1 VSLDGSAPGERPEVE
16 GGQLEADGPLEER
29 GLVMGIDGG
38 ASRTRLLLAGRS
50 AAPLAR
56 SEMEGSLLEPQS
68 EERVGRS
75 LVEAIRTLVESV
87 DIVLPVESVCVG
99 LAGSGSRPGARAVLE
114 AHLLK
119 EGVSRRVMIVSDA
132 DIAHADA
139 FGEAPGILLVA
150 GTGSIGVARAP
161 ADGAGAPLH
170 RVGGWG
176 ALVGDE
182 GSGYRLGL
190 EGIRAAI
197 RGMEGRGPATA
208 LSRLI
213 PEMVG
218 VEGAGE
224 LFLWA
229 ERADKSEIGALGP
242 EVAGEGERGDAV
254 AGRLVDEAT
263 EGVVAHALALRR
275 RLFAGSTVGSLADR
289 VPTAMTGGLLDPGG
303 PLREPV
309 SERLRS
315 EGLDVHQDRVD
326 PARGAVRLALL
337 SAARPPAA

>member
-1 VSLDGSAPGERPEVE
+1 VGREDSEVSPLAGDVPVPES
-16 GGQLEADGPLEER
+16 

-38 ASRTRLLLAGRS
+38 ASRTRILLADRS
-50 AAPLAR
+50 ASPLAR
-56 SEMEGSLLEPQS
+56 SEVAGSLLEPKS
-68 EERVGRS
+68 EDRVGRR
-75 LVEAIRTLVESV
+75 LVEAIRTLAESSGV
-87 DIVLPVESVCVG
+87 VLPVETICVG
-99 LAGSGSRPGARAVLE
+99 LAGSGSRPGARAALE

-161 ADGAGAPLH
+161 GDGAGVPLH

-176 ALVGDE
+176 ATIGDE

-197 RGMEGRGPATA
+197 RGEEGRGPATT
-208 LSRLI
+208 LSRRI
-213 PEMVG
+213 PERVG
-218 VEGAGE
+218 VEVVGE

-229 ERADKSEIGALGP
+229 ECADKSEIGALGP
-242 EVAGEGERGDAV
+242 EVVREAERGDAV
-254 AGRLVDEAT
+254 ASRLVDEAT
-263 EGVVAHALALRR
+263 GGVVAHALALRR
-275 RLFAGSTVGSLADR
+275 LLFEGSTGEGAADG
-289 VPTAMTGGLLDPGG
+289 VTTAMTGGLLDPGG
-303 PLREPV
+303 PLRNPV
-309 SERLRS
+309 IERLRR
-315 EGLDVHQDRVD
+315 EGFDVHEGRVD